1 MPASTVLSM
10 RKITALLAALCV
22 LFLAFPDSASAHASV
37 VDASPAPGSTLSE
50 LPATFSITF
59 DTEVDAY
66 TVSAKIVSGTPV
78 APGESITD
86 LDRVTQNFGTV
97 VEFSLPATAVKPTSG
112 EVMLSWKAFSL
123 DGHNMGGYIPYVI
136 GAAAT
141 TAAPNTTPT
150 TATPS
155 TDSGTP
161 LTPTTVVATA
171 ESSSKSSSE
180 STTNW
185 SLLKTLSRYLTVL
198 LASFLFGAWFW
209 SKQKTHK
216 LLDRLI
222 NVQWS
227 SLSSIATRI
236 LAVTA
241 GITAFIPLLSYTASG
256 STEAQGYA
264 SLLTS
269 SSVFMWLLVAACAW
283 YASSQ
288 PSIVLA
294 PVVLTVLATAMASH
308 ATDTFWMPLSVL
320 FAIAHIAAVVVWV
333 GPLIALGVLRFSF
346 PPAKLPG
353 FVLVYKDALLSFSS
367 LATKAVAVLLIS
379 GIRQAVAISDGIPGG
394 QWGKLLFAKVLLFVV
409 VVAPLG
415 AFHNRSLKRSSDG
428 ESDPPALT
436 TYLYVELGAVL
447 LVMLLAARLAQTAI

>member
-1 MPASTVLSM
+1 MPASTILSM
-10 RKITALLAALCV
+10 RKITSLLAALCV
-22 LFLAFPDSASAHASV
+22 LFLAFPDNAAAHASV
-37 VDASPAPGSTLSE
+37 VDASPAPGSTLSA
-50 LPATFSITF
+50 LPTTFSITF

-66 TVSAKIVSGTPV
+66 TVSAKLVSGTPV

-97 VEFSLPATAVKPTSG
+97 IEFSLPATATKPTSG

-136 GAAAT
+136 GATAT
-141 TAAPNTTPT
+141 TATTATSSATPT
-150 TATPS
+150 TMTIPS
-155 TDSGTP
+155 GASD
-161 LTPTTVVATA
+161 TPTTLVTTA
-171 ESSSKSSSE
+171 EDSSE
-180 STTNW
+180 NTTDW

-209 SKQKTHK
+209 SKQHTHK

-227 SLSSIATRI
+227 SLSSMAARI
-236 LAVTA
+236 LAVTS
-241 GITAFIPLLSYTASG
+241 GIAAAIPLLSYTATG
-256 STEAQGYA
+256 SAEAQGYA

-288 PSIVLA
+288 PSTVLV
-294 PVVLTVLATAMASH
+294 PVVLTALAAAMASH
-308 ATDTFWMPLSVL
+308 AADTFWMPLSVM
-320 FAIAHIAAVVVWV
+320 FAVAHIAAVIVWV
-333 GPLIALGVLRFSF
+333 GPLVALGVLRSAF

-379 GIRQAVAISDGIPGG
+379 GIRQAVAISDGMPAG
-394 QWGKLLFAKVLLFVV
+394 QWGKLLFAKVLLFVI

-415 AFHNRSLKRSSDG
+415 AYHNRSLKRASEG
-428 ESDPPALT
+428 ESEPPALT

-447 LVMLLAARLAQTAI
+447 LVMLLAARLAQTSI